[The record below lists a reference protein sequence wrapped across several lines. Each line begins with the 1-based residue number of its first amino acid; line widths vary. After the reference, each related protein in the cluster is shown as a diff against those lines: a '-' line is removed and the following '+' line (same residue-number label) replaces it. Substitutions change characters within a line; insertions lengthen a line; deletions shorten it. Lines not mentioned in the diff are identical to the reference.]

1 MTSVPISEK
10 HLKEMSPD
18 RDFPGPNAVTRRYAI
33 LSSPRSGSTLLSRA
47 LYETG
52 KAGDPQEYFNPPLL
66 QVERERASRPD
77 LNINQFL
84 NRMEK
89 RRTSP
94 NGYFGI
100 KMHFS
105 QILSVHGARQPTP
118 AMGNFLRKF
127 DGLVW
132 IRRRDRL
139 AQGISQA
146 IARRTNVWSSEDSR
160 FKKNP
165 DLKIHPVEV
174 LDGLR
179 MVCADDAGWDRFL
192 RVEKF
197 SVLEI
202 WYEDLVERFESE
214 MTRVISHLGL
224 SDAVTK
230 IPDQPLEKQGGSL
243 NEKVR
248 AELLHY
254 LGASQPAGK

>member
-66 QVERERASRPD
+66 QVERERTGRAD

-84 NRMEK
+84 RRMEK

-94 NGYFGI
+94 NGVFGI

-105 QILSVHGARQPTP
+105 QMLAVHGSRKVTP
-118 AMGNFLRKF
+118 AMGEFLRKF
-127 DGLVW
+127 SGLVW

-139 AQGISQA
+139 AQGVSQA

-160 FKKNP
+160 FKKDP
-165 DLKIHPVEV
+165 DVKIHPVEV

-179 MVCADDAGWDRFL
+179 MVCADDAGWERIL
-192 RVEKF
+192 RVEKLP
-197 SVLEI
+197 VLEI
-202 WYEDLVERFESE
+202 WYEDLVERFEPE
-214 MTRVISHLGL
+214 MRRVIDHLGL
-224 SDAVTK
+224 ASEVTG
-230 IPDQPLEKQGGSL
+230 IPQQPLEKQGGAL
-243 NEKVR
+243 NENVR
-248 AELLHY
+248 AELLRY
-254 LGASQPAGK
+254 LGAAQAAG